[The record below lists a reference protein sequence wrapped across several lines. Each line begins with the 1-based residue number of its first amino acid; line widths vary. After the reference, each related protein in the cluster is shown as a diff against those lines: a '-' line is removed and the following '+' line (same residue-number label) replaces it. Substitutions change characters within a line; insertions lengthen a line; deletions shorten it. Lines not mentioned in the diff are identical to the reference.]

1 MVSNIRIEERIKIKA
16 LHDQGHGVSS
26 IAKYLKR
33 HKTSIYRELS
43 KRDESG
49 IYDYEYAQKLTSVNM
64 VRQGHK
70 SPTAETI
77 SLIEIKIINEQ
88 WSPEQI
94 SGWLKLNHDIY
105 VSHTWIYQHVE
116 KDRRE
121 GGELSNH
128 MRRGKYSFEPREYK
142 GKIKNRT
149 TIDQRPEII
158 NERKRLGD
166 FEIDLI
172 VGPKNKGAL
181 LTVVD
186 RLSRQCIIE
195 KLGSKGS
202 KEIKDILSNAFNNY
216 DGEKHSITSDNG
228 SEFILHEEIAK
239 ELEIDYYFAHPYAS
253 YERGSIENLNGLI
266 RQYIPK
272 GTVFDDIDQTYVKQI
287 EEKLNSRPRKILK
300 FLTPQ
305 EFHDRIK
312 ISTQSKLRL

>member
-1 MVSNIRIEERIKIKA
+1 MASNITIEERIKIKA
-16 LHDQGHGVSS
+16 LYDQNHGVPN

-43 KRDESG
+43 KKNESG
-49 IYDYEYAQKLTSVNM
+49 AYEYKYAQKLTSTNM
-64 VRQGHK
+64 IRRNHQK
-70 SPTAETI
+70 PTEEIIA
-77 SLIEIKIINEQ
+77 LIEMKIINEQ

-94 SGWLKLNHDIY
+94 SGWLKLNHKVCI
-105 VSHTWIYQHVE
+105 SHTWIYQHVE
-116 KDRRE
+116 KDRSE
-121 GGELSNH
+121 DGELANH

-172 VGPKNKGAL
+172 VGPKNKGAI
-181 LTVVD
+181 LTIVD

-195 KLGSKGS
+195 KLSDKSS
-202 KEIKDILSNAFNNY
+202 KEIKNVLSHALNHY
-216 DGEKHSITSDNG
+216 DGHKHSITSDNG
-228 SEFILHEEIAK
+228 SEFTLHEEISK
-239 ELEIDYYFAHPYAS
+239 GLKLDYYFAHPYSS

-272 GTVFDDIDQTYVKQI
+272 GKTFDDIDQSYIKQI
-287 EEKLNSRPRKILK
+287 EAKLNSRPRKILK
-300 FLTPQ
+300 FLTPR
-305 EFHDRIK
+305 EFYEK
-312 ISTQSKLRL
+312 INA